1 MTVALVM
8 VAAAVGAP
16 LRYVVDQAVQHRWPG
31 AFPAGTLTVNLSGSF
46 LLGLLTGLAAR
57 HGLAPQVVT
66 VLGTGLLG
74 AYTTFSTFSYETV
87 RLLEDGAV
95 ARGRPRRRRQS
106 GARPRCGRRRPRP
119 RSPDLTSDP
128 RRTRNRRANLIRA

>member
-1 MTVALVM
+1 MTLALVM

-16 LRYVVDQAVQHRWPG
+16 LRYMVDQTVQHRWPG
-31 AFPAGTLTVNLSGSF
+31 AFPGGTLTVNLSGSF
-46 LLGLLTGLAAR
+46 LLGLLTGLAAH
-57 HGLAPQVVT
+57 HGLAPQAVT

-95 ARGRPRRRRQS
+95 AEAALNVGGS
-106 GARPRCGRRRPRP
+106 LALGLGAAAAG
-119 RSPDLTSDP
+119 LGL
-128 RRTRNRRANLIRA
+128 ALLV

>member
-1 MTVALVM
+1 MTLVLLM

-46 LLGLLTGLAAR
+46 LLGLLTGVAAH
-57 HGLAPQVVT
+57 HGLAPAVVT

-95 ARGRPRRRRQS
+95 AEATLSVAGS
-106 GARPRCGRRRPRP
+106 LLFGLAAAAAG
-119 RSPDLTSDP
+119 LGL
-128 RRTRNRRANLIRA
+128 ALLV

>member
-1 MTVALVM
+1 MTLVLLM

-31 AFPAGTLTVNLSGSF
+31 AFPGGTLTVNLSGSF
-46 LLGLLTGLAAR
+46 LLGLLTGLAAH
-57 HGLAPQVVT
+57 HGLAPAVVT

-95 ARGRPRRRRQS
+95 AEAALNVAGS
-106 GARPRCGRRRPRP
+106 LALGLAAAAAG
-119 RSPDLTSDP
+119 LGLVL
-128 RRTRNRRANLIRA
+128 LI

>member
-1 MTVALVM
+1 MTLALVM

-16 LRYVVDQAVQHRWPG
+16 FRYVVDQAVQQRWPG
-31 AFPAGTLTVNLSGSF
+31 AFPAGTLTINLSGSV
-46 LLGLLTGLAAR
+46 LLGLLTGLAAQ
-57 HGLAPQVVT
+57 HGLAAQAVT

-95 ARGRPRRRRQS
+95 AEAALNVVGS
-106 GARPRCGRRRPRP
+106 LALGLAAAGAG
-119 RSPDLTSDP
+119 LGL
-128 RRTRNRRANLIRA
+128 ALLI

>member
-1 MTVALVM
+1 MTLALVM

-31 AFPAGTLTVNLSGSF
+31 AFPTGTLTVNLSGSF
-46 LLGLLTGLAAR
+46 LLGLLTGLAAQ
-57 HGLAPQVVT
+57 HGLAPQAVT

-95 ARGRPRRRRQS
+95 AEAALNVVGS
-106 GARPRCGRRRPRP
+106 LALGLAAAAAGLGLALL
-119 RSPDLTSDP
+119 S
-128 RRTRNRRANLIRA
+128 